1 MAAGAGPPETRYVS
15 VGDAHVAYQV
25 IGEGPQDLLYFY
37 GLGSHLDICWDSPV
51 ASEFMMRLA
60 SFSRLIVF
68 DRRGTGASD
77 GVPLSAMPTWEEW
90 TEDILAVLDA
100 AWSRQAAIFAT
111 LDAGPIAILFAA
123 AHPERVSALVLMSTT
138 ARYVVADDYP
148 AGASQEMVDTIVEII
163 ESKWGTTDF
172 VDLINP
178 SMAENPEFAR
188 FVAKMLRASATP
200 RTAAALYNYI
210 LRTLDVRA
218 ALPMVQA
225 PTLVLHAKDDPIV
238 PIEHGRFLVD
248 HIGDARLIT
257 LPGAGPGVSPANYSL
272 ADEVAEFLTGERP
285 TIQVERILTTVLF
298 TDIVG
303 STQHAAQVGDR
314 RWRSLLDSHDR
325 VVREQLSRFDGREVK
340 TTGDG
345 FLAAFDGPGRAI
357 RCAAAI
363 TKGTETLGIPVR
375 TGLHTGECEV
385 RGEDLGGLAV
395 HIAARVGALAAPGE
409 VLVSR
414 TVADLVAG
422 SGIEF
427 QDRGAHELKGVPST
441 WNLFAV
447 QC

>member
-1 MAAGAGPPETRYVS
+1 MPPMAYRFLPCPPGRSGPKTFSRCSTR
-15 VGDAHVAYQV
+15 Q
-25 IGEGPQDLLYFY
+25 
-37 GLGSHLDICWDSPV
+37 GLVRQRFLPPSMPARSP
-51 ASEFMMRLA
+51 
-60 SFSRLIVF
+60 SFSPRLI
-68 DRRGTGASD
+68 
-77 GVPLSAMPTWEEW
+77 LSAC
-90 TEDILAVLDA
+90 
-100 AWSRQAAIFAT
+100 
-111 LDAGPIAILFAA
+111 
-123 AHPERVSALVLMSTT
+123 SALVLMSTT
-138 ARYVVADDYP
+138 ARYVVGDDYP
-148 AGASQEMVDTIVEII
+148 AGASPEMVDSIVEIV
-163 ESKWGTTDF
+163 ESRWGTTEF

-178 SMAENPEFAR
+178 SMAENPEFAT

-225 PTLVLHAKDDPIV
+225 PTLVLHAIDDPIV
-238 PIEHGRFLVD
+238 PIEHAQFLAD
-248 HIGDARLIT
+248 HIVDARLIT
-257 LPGAGPGVSPANYSL
+257 LPGTGPGISPANYSL
-272 ADEVAEFLTGERP
+272 ADEVAEFVTGERP
-285 TIQVERILTTVLF
+285 RIQVERILTTVLF

-303 STQHAAQVGDR
+303 STQHAARVGDR

-325 VVREQLSRFDGREVK
+325 FVREQLARFDGREVK

-357 RCAAAI
+357 RCAEAI

-385 RGEDLGGLAV
+385 RGDDLGGLAV

-441 WNLFAV
+441 WNLAGSGIEFLDRGAHELKGVPSTWNLFAV
-447 QC
+447 QR

>member
-1 MAAGAGPPETRYVS
+1 MAAGAIPPETRYVN

-25 IGEGPQDLLYFY
+25 LGDGPQDLLYFY
-37 GLGSHLDICWDSPV
+37 GLGAHLDICWDSPV
-51 ASEFMMRLA
+51 ASEFMLRLA

-100 AWSRQAAIFAT
+100 AGSRQAAIFAT

-138 ARYVVADDYP
+138 ARYLAAPDYP
-148 AGASQEMVDTIVEII
+148 AGASEELVDDFVSII
-163 ESKWGTTDF
+163 KSQWGTTAF

-178 SMAENPEFAR
+178 SLAENPEFAR

-210 LRTLDVRA
+210 LRTVDVRA
-218 ALPMVQA
+218 ALPLIQA

-238 PIEHGRFLVD
+238 PIEHGRYLAD
-248 HIGDARLIT
+248 NIGEARLVS
-257 LPGAGPGVSPANYSL
+257 LPGMGPGISPANYSL

-285 TIQVERILTTVLF
+285 RIRVERILTTVLF

-303 STQHAAQVGDR
+303 STQHAADIGDR
-314 RWRSLLDSHDR
+314 RWRSILDSHDR
-325 VVREQLSRFDGREVK
+325 FVRDQLSRFEGREVK
-340 TTGDG
+340 STGDG
-345 FLAAFDGPGRAI
+345 FVAAFDGPGRAI
-357 RCAAAI
+357 RCAEAI
-363 TKGTETLGIPVR
+363 TRGTESLGIQVR
-375 TGLHTGECEV
+375 TGLHTGECDV
-385 RGEDLGGLAV
+385 RGDDLAGLAV

-427 QDRGAHELKGVPST
+427 RDCGDHELKGVPST
-441 WNLFAV
+441 WTLFAV
-447 QC
+447 QG